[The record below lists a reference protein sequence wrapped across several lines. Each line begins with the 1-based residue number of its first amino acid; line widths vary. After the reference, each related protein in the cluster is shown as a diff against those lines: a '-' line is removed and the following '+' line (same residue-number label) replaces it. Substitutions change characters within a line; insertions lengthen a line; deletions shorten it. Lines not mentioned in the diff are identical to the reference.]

1 MDAKREN
8 RLRAHIEAQKRG
20 RAITRKSEKRRAA
33 IARIDHA
40 FKSAKPADDFLQE
53 LIKQIRGKK

>member
-1 MDAKREN
+1 VDARREK
-8 RLRAHIEAQKRG
+8 LAAHIEAQKRG

-33 IARIDHA
+33 MARIDRA